1 MRTTITIDDS
11 LLERLKRQAAERG
24 TTVSQLIE
32 ESVRLMDHRASA
44 GAAPAAFE
52 LVTFGKGGR
61 FTRVDVD
68 DTSSLQELADLE
80 RFGAKGS

>member
-24 TTVSQLIE
+24 TTVSRLIE
-32 ESVRLMDHRASA
+32 ESVRLMDHQASA
-44 GAAPAAFE
+44 EAAPAPFE
-52 LVTFGKGGR
+52 LVTFGRGGR

-68 DTSSLQELADLE
+68 DTSALQELADLE
-80 RFGAKGS
+80 RFGAKRS